1 MRRRLHFDSMVV
13 RILVTVLS
21 GIFIAILLVTAI
33 IINVSENIF
42 VDTYGKSQEQVFQR
56 IENELNG
63 FHEDLMKMTDTI
75 NSSWYLKMYLQNQ
88 IEDPSLEFQIA
99 YKAKEDM
106 DRAIPSEKN
115 NFSVLALSKEGKS
128 YVSKAERITIPVEE
142 ILASKAVKAAMEK
155 PESVSYVFLEQG
167 YTSTTKK
174 SPTIMMV
181 RALKSP
187 GNKEA
192 YGVTLVSMK
201 EEELSRY
208 YEYFTSENAEFYLVN
223 KQGIIIS
230 SSEKEKLNAKL
241 EETDSPMHT
250 VLKKELPYYQ
260 LEAYGIINNEKA
272 LGDLYDVP
280 QLWIVCL
287 GIMLTAAVV
296 IVILVKQTTSPLSKV
311 IKQMSNAK
319 KVRFDEHMKLGGTW
333 EVKEL
338 EITYNSMIDDLNR
351 YIEELMAIQKEK
363 RKAEI
368 SALQMQI
375 NPHYIYNTL
384 ASIKWLIFQGETEKS
399 VKTIDAFI
407 ALLRNTISNTDEY
420 ITVEQEIENLKNY
433 VLINNTRYGDKVQV
447 EYFVTFGC
455 EEYKIPKM
463 LLQPF
468 VENAFFHAFPCERQG
483 NIQILVRK
491 TGKNLQIQVA
501 DDGVGM
507 KQDRLAGL
515 MDKDSKKEHFSG
527 IGINNV
533 DDRLRLIYGEKYG
546 IQIESEENRGTTIT
560 LLIPLEE

>member
-1 MRRRLHFDSMVV
+1 
-13 RILVTVLS
+13 
-21 GIFIAILLVTAI
+21 
-33 IINVSENIF
+33 
-42 VDTYGKSQEQVFQR
+42 
-56 IENELNG
+56 
-63 FHEDLMKMTDTI
+63 
-75 NSSWYLKMYLQNQ
+75 
-88 IEDPSLEFQIA
+88 
-99 YKAKEDM
+99 
-106 DRAIPSEKN
+106 
-115 NFSVLALSKEGKS
+115 
-128 YVSKAERITIPVEE
+128 
-142 ILASKAVKAAMEK
+142 
-155 PESVSYVFLEQG
+155 
-167 YTSTTKK
+167 
-174 SPTIMMV
+174 
-181 RALKSP
+181 
-187 GNKEA
+187 
-192 YGVTLVSMK
+192 
-201 EEELSRY
+201 
-208 YEYFTSENAEFYLVN
+208 
-223 KQGIIIS
+223 
-230 SSEKEKLNAKL
+230 
-241 EETDSPMHT
+241 
-250 VLKKELPYYQ
+250 
-260 LEAYGIINNEKA
+260 
-272 LGDLYDVP
+272 
-280 QLWIVCL
+280 
-287 GIMLTAAVV
+287 MLTAAVV

-468 VENAFFHAFPCERQG
+468 VENALFHAFPCERQG